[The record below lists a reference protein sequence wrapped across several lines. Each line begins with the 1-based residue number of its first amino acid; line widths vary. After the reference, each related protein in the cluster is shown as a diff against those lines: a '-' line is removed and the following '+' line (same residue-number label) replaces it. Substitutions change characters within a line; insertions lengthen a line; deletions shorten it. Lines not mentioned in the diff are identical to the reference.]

1 MEYVVSSN
9 FCSQEQCKS
18 SIAHY
23 ENLLAQKS
31 LTENDKIKVEQNRKH
46 LTFWQ
51 EHLAFWTDGSVAE
64 YSSYADL
71 RAKYQNGNYIL
82 AYYGDRREIKV
93 NISDTIEKV
102 DLKNVYTLTEHPSR
116 ELVKYLVNLKTTE
129 AFAQTSGNT
138 QRAAEIKNW
147 FSRFEEILRS
157 IYGDDSLTLD
167 FNIDTFQFTIHQ
179 KNREPFDFNTMSMG
193 YAAVFD
199 IIGDLIMRME
209 RIEILCL
216 TGTLYFIAVHIAT
229 ILKI

>member
-1 MEYVVSSN
+1 MDATFMTALHIRNVRHLKNIHIPLSQKERKSLILTGKNGSGKTSVLIALEKFLEYAVSSSS
-9 FCSQEQCKS
+9 CSQEQCKS

-23 ENLLAQKS
+23 ENLLVQKS
-31 LTENDKIKVEQNRKH
+31 LTENDKIKIEQNRKH
-46 LTFWQ
+46 LTFWKD
-51 EHLAFWTDGSVAE
+51 HLALWTDDSVAE

-102 DLKNVYTLTEHPSR
+102 DLKNVYTLTDHPSR

-147 FSRFEEILRS
+147 FSRF
-157 IYGDDSLTLD
+157 
-167 FNIDTFQFTIHQ
+167 
-179 KNREPFDFNTMSMG
+179 
-193 YAAVFD
+193 
-199 IIGDLIMRME
+199 
-209 RIEILCL
+209 
-216 TGTLYFIAVHIAT
+216 
-229 ILKI
+229 